1 MEAHGNLNTC
11 LLAMQPQLMH
21 GVRVLDV
28 SEQVD
33 APPFILCDRRYENPE
48 QKETGRAWV
57 RYDNGNEAPL
67 EPRLGAGLMS
77 ALG

>member
-1 MEAHGNLNTC
+1 MY
-11 LLAMQPQLMH
+11 
-21 GVRVLDV
+21 DV
-28 SEQVD
+28 P
-33 APPFILCDRRYENPE
+33 APYASPRALRYENPE

-57 RYDNGNEAPL
+57 RYENGNEAPL